1 MIKNQGTHITN
12 LSTPTKT
19 SMNKIK
25 SKNII
30 SFIHQRLTRV
40 YPLPKDKTV
49 QKTLTRT
56 RNLQLQRKKKRGL
69 DFGHLV
75 AAAELSSPSLQL
87 RATIGIE

>member
-25 SKNII
+25 SKNIT

-56 RNLQLQRKKKRGL
+56 RNLQRKKKRGL
-69 DFGHLV
+69 DFGRLV
-75 AAAELSSPSLQL
+75 AAAEPSSPSLRL
-87 RATIGIE
+87 RATIGTE